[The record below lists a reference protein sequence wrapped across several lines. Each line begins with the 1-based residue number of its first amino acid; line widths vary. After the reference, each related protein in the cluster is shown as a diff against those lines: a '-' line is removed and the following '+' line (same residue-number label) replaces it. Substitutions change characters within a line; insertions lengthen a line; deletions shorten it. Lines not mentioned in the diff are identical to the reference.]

1 MSDFATSRAR
11 RIRPATAIRAAR
23 DLARVVLGDDPPI
36 CILFPDG
43 SSLGPV
49 DAAMR
54 VTVRSTDAFA
64 HMLRAP
70 GELGLARAYVS
81 GAIDV
86 DGDIGLAIDLQER
99 IENAGLPVRP
109 ALAMVRA
116 VGLDVLRNPPPPPP
130 EEIRAG
136 GRMSFRRHTKSRDAA
151 SISHHYDVSNEF
163 YRLVLGPSMTYS
175 CAAFSSDDDT
185 LEQAQQ
191 NKYEL
196 VCRKLGLAP
205 GMRLLDVG
213 CGWGGMVVHAAKYHG
228 VRAVGVTIS
237 SAQYEHARS
246 AVAAAG
252 LEHAVEIRL
261 QDYRDIADGPFDA
274 ISSIGMFEHV
284 GLRQL
289 EVYFRG
295 LKSLL
300 RPEGRLL
307 NHQIGWP
314 PGNRRFGR
322 ERTDLNPRGFVQRY
336 VFPDGE
342 LHEIGN
348 LAHSMQ
354 TTGFEVRHIETLRE
368 HYARTLRFWG
378 ANLDADWASAVTM
391 VGEGRARVWKLYMA
405 GSAVLFDTNRL
416 QVHQVLAVNVVER
429 TGRAAMPWRPDWDHR
444 LNTPGGSNRAD
455 APAAIELREPT
466 STV

>member
-1 MSDFATSRAR
+1 
-11 RIRPATAIRAAR
+11 
-23 DLARVVLGDDPPI
+23 
-36 CILFPDG
+36 
-43 SSLGPV
+43 
-49 DAAMR
+49 
-54 VTVRSTDAFA
+54 
-64 HMLRAP
+64 
-70 GELGLARAYVS
+70 
-81 GAIDV
+81 
-86 DGDIGLAIDLQER
+86 
-99 IENAGLPVRP
+99 
-109 ALAMVRA
+109 
-116 VGLDVLRNPPPPPP
+116 
-130 EEIRAG
+130 
-136 GRMSFRRHTKSRDAA
+136 MSFRRHTKSRDAA

-429 TGRAAMPWRPDWDHR
+429 TGGAAMPWRPDWDHR

-466 STV
+466 GTV